1 MIKCFAVIAATLF
14 TGQVM
19 AQSVDLR
26 GLDTLGGSPSG
37 KAQTT
42 FKEPS
47 YSGSA
52 RLDLSNPALAD
63 TLSGAGNRV
72 SGLCGAPEKNGATV
86 TNCYGLVGPSTPL
99 PDTLK

>member
-1 MIKCFAVIAATLF
+1 MIKFSLVFAAAILS
-14 TGQVM
+14 GQVL

-26 GLDTLGGSPSG
+26 GLDTLGGGSSG

-42 FKEPS
+42 FKQPS
-47 YSGSA
+47 YSGGS
-52 RLDLSNPALAD
+52 RLDLTNPALAD
-63 TLSGAGNRV
+63 TLSGVGNRV
-72 SGLCGAPEKNGATV
+72 SGLCGAPEKEGATV